1 MKRLIFS
8 ALVLS
13 AVTAN
18 AQVKDGMVGIN
29 TDEPRA
35 TMHIEPGVS
44 ESKGLIIP
52 RITAAEMK
60 AMTAGLGAD
69 HHSMMTYLK
78 EQMPVA
84 DRTGK
89 LVDVAEPGYYYYD
102 NTTGV
107 EKWKTFGGGEQ
118 DFKALPTSWTG
129 LYNYLS
135 KGAGIGGTSLGTGR
149 GNIGIGREAF
159 SSFTNSSDMVG
170 NANIGMGEAVFQF
183 PNNGTMSASNN
194 IGIGSVL
201 YSLLNG
207 GSMTGGGN
215 VGMGSSIYNL
225 NKANAQ
231 FSGVQNT
238 SIGNSIFNLTN
249 GDLTGM
255 YNIGMGNILYTMRS
269 GDMSASKN
277 IAMGNDIYIL
287 NKTTGAVFSGVQNT
301 SIGEKI
307 FNLMNGDLIGA
318 SNIGMGYSQ
327 YLLGSGNMAGNINI
341 AIGRESYYVVN
352 GDITNTARNNIAL
365 GNSIYRLSSS
375 STSTFSGSNNTGIGK
390 DLFALQNGNLRGNYN
405 IAIGIDSYKVVNGD
419 MINTASSN
427 IALGNYIYRLLN
439 NSASV
444 FSGKGNIGIGNNLYN
459 LSSGNLTGQLNIGM
473 GDGVFNLAGG
483 DLSGYNN
490 IGIGNNT
497 MYGGTG
503 GIGGTFNTAL
513 GAQSMRTAGGI
524 AGNYNIALGSSAM
537 DISGKITGRYNIA
550 IGTSAMNN
558 NIDISGNYNI
568 GIGNNAMSKD
578 LIKGNN
584 NIQIGNVSVDTIVAG
599 QLNKVVTI
607 GNGIGNL
614 TTANTYSNVI
624 LLGHDNPVSSPK
636 VGVGTYKPQAKL
648 HVEGNIKVGNENN
661 TCNADTEGS
670 IRYDKPSKKF
680 QGCDGTSWVNLN

>member
-1 MKRLIFS
+1 MNKFIFS
-8 ALVLS
+8 ALLLS

-18 AQVKDGMVGIN
+18 AQQQQVGIN
-29 TDEPRA
+29 TAEPKA
-35 TMHIEPGVS
+35 TLHVEAGASENKGV
-44 ESKGLIIP
+44 IIP

-60 AMTAGLGAD
+60 AMTTGLGAD

-78 EQMPVA
+78 EDLSSA
-84 DRTGK
+84 DRIGK
-89 LVDVAEPGYYYYD
+89 LVEVTESGYYFY
-102 NTTGV
+102 NHSAG
-107 EKWKTFGGGEQ
+107 KWQKFGGGGGEQ
-118 DFKALPTSWTG
+118 DLRALPTVIPTK
-129 LYNYLS
+129 YNHLT
-135 KGAGIGGTSLGTGR
+135 KEAGVGGNGSSLGG
-149 GNIGIGREAF
+149 GFSNIGIGETFNGFA
-159 SSFTNSSDMVG
+159 NSSDLTG
-170 NANIGMGEAVFQF
+170 SSNIA
-183 PNNGTMSASNN
+183 
-194 IGIGSVL
+194 
-201 YSLLNG
+201 
-207 GSMTGGGN
+207 
-215 VGMGSSIYNL
+215 MGSSIYYNNAGTMSGTNNVGIGQVLYYMSGGADMQGLYNVALGQNL
-225 NKANAQ
+225 FQLQKANAQ
-231 FSGVQNT
+231 FTSVGNAIIGSSSFTLQN
-238 SIGNSIFNLTN
+238 GNLTGN
-249 GDLTGM
+249 NNVGLGSTL
-255 YNIGMGNILYTMRS
+255 YNMQS
-269 GDMSASKN
+269 GDMAASNN
-277 IAMGNDIYIL
+277 IAMGGNIYAF
-287 NKTTGAVFSGVQNT
+287 NKTTGAVFTGSNNT
-301 SIGEKI
+301 GIGKDV
-307 FNLMNGDLIGA
+307 FTLQNGDLR
-318 SNIGMGYSQ
+318 
-327 YLLGSGNMAGNINI
+327 GS
-341 AIGRESYYVVN
+341 Y
-352 GDITNTARNNIAL
+352 
-365 GNSIYRLSSS
+365 
-375 STSTFSGSNNTGIGK
+375 NTGIGK
-390 DLFALQNGNLRGNYN
+390 DLFALQNGNLRGSYN

-427 IALGNYIYRLLN
+427 IALGNYIYRLHN

-473 GDGVFNLAGG
+473 GDSVFNLAGG

-568 GIGNNAMSKD
+568 GIGSKAMSKD

-584 NIQIGNVSVDTIVAG
+584 NIQIGNMSVDTIVAG

-636 VGVGTYKPQAKL
+636 VGVGTYQPKAKL
-648 HVEGNIKVGNENN
+648 DVAGAVRVANDTSACTSANEG
-661 TCNADTEGS
+661 A
-670 IRYDKPSKKF
+670 IRYVSASKKF
-680 QGCDGTSWVNLN
+680 QGCDGTSWVSLN